1 MEVTERVRRE
11 LFIWSAIFA
20 IAGIF
25 QFYRGAPLDGV
36 IFFIAITLIAT
47 TNTAKF
53 IPFKDIKSRNIKGVY
68 LVIVGVL
75 TTFKVHTDPAL
86 ISILLFV
93 PIILLTKS
101 DAQFNG
107 IATLPMMRSV
117 GVWAAL
123 GVAVAFYEMLNFIV
137 GNITHRPYHYPT
149 ISMLFDPMLHSS
161 IGRALF
167 VLCWGLVG
175 YKIIFREVVK

>member
-1 MEVTERVRRE
+1 MELTARIRRE
-11 LFIWSAIFA
+11 LLIWSAIFA

-25 QFYRGAPLDGV
+25 QFYRGAPLDGI
-36 IFFIAITLIAT
+36 IFFIAIALIAT

-53 IPFKDIKSRNIKGVY
+53 IPFKYIKNRNIKGLY

-86 ISILLFV
+86 VSILLFV
-93 PIILLTKS
+93 PIIFLTKS

-107 IATLPMMRSV
+107 VATLPMLRSV
-117 GVWAAL
+117 GVWTAL

-137 GNITHRPYHYPT
+137 GDFTHRSYHYPT

-167 VLCWGLVG
+167 VICWGWVG
-175 YKIIFREVVK
+175 YKIIFQKVVD